1 MRIQSIQKGDAAR
14 GLGFGSDTPS
24 TAVHT
29 CIGQPLAARKLLV
42 ARGLIGCVP
51 AIRDRK
57 KYWMRAGAELMAEVI
72 TERESL
78 SR

>member
-1 MRIQSIQKGDAAR
+1 MIIVGDRWRAVLRIQSIQKGDAAR

-42 ARGLIGCVP
+42 ARGLIGIAKSIGCVP
-51 AIRDRK
+51 
-57 KYWMRAGAELMAEVI
+57 GP
-72 TERESL
+72 S
-78 SR
+78 